1 MHLLREVLRDFLHF
15 LIAVDWGCAVV
26 TLAMGVR
33 ASFLRMGEYV
43 ERRGSLFSLRTPL
56 PSDFSKEY
64 YVLYRQS
71 MWLGLAFLTT
81 LAIGVLLLW
90 LNELLFGTSN

>member
-1 MHLLREVLRDFLHF
+1 M
-15 LIAVDWGCAVV
+15 